1 MERRFKMK
9 YNFYEKDIKK
19 DAILNWITVINNYY
33 LVEDI
38 ETKNRAWVSKYDIER
53 IDDSDN

>member
-1 MERRFKMK
+1 MK